1 MYWVPAP
8 GGLERTP
15 TGSQPWARIG
25 TDVATNRIAM
35 REGDRQARRQAIR
48 LGEELGALRRRA
60 GLTQAAIG
68 RALGVDRTLI
78 SRLERGDPR
87 VNLRVRFHVAAV
99 LGADLR
105 LSAYANSGPLIR
117 DAAQAR
123 IIEAFLATIDR
134 RWRRFVEAPLPGL
147 DRRSIDL
154 RLDGPTV
161 SVISEVE
168 TRVGSLEEI
177 IRELHSKRAALRS
190 ALAGGPRA
198 DLPIHAVLVLP
209 RTRHHQA
216 IVREHPRTIQAAF
229 PMGAEAVAGAL
240 LDAARTWI
248 GDGILWVRAT
258 TALAPKPARGQAPD
272 TLGPPRPHRLE
283 A

>member
-1 MYWVPAP
+1 M
-8 GGLERTP
+8 T
-15 TGSQPWARIG
+15 
-25 TDVATNRIAM
+25 TNRLAI
-35 REGDRQARRQAIR
+35 REGDRQARRQSTR
-48 LGEELGALRRRA
+48 LGDELHELRRRA

-68 RALGVDRTLI
+68 RALGVDRTVI

-87 VNLRVRFHVAAV
+87 VGIRVRFGVAAV

-105 LSAYANSGPLIR
+105 MTAYANSGPLIR

-123 IIEAFLATIDR
+123 IVEWILAVIDR
-134 RWRRFVEAPLPGL
+134 RWRRTVEAAIPGL

-154 RLDGPTV
+154 RLDGPSRTV
-161 SVISEVE
+161 LCEVE

-177 IRELHSKRAALRS
+177 IRELHAKRDALRGS
-190 ALAGGPRA
+190 LGSGPRA

-216 IVREHPRTIQAAF
+216 ILREHPRTIQAAF
-229 PMGAEAVAGAL
+229 PMRPDAVAAAL
-240 LDAARTWI
+240 EDVAAPWS
-248 GDGILWVRAT
+248 GDGILWARAT
-258 TALAPKPARGQAPD
+258 QRAGAAAAVRSGS
-272 TLGPPRPHRLE
+272 GPSDDEPLIHSAGPRPHRLE

>member
-1 MYWVPAP
+1 M
-8 GGLERTP
+8 T
-15 TGSQPWARIG
+15 
-25 TDVATNRIAM
+25 TNRLAI
-35 REGDRQARRQAIR
+35 REGDRQARRQSTR
-48 LGEELGALRRRA
+48 LGDELHELRRRA

-87 VNLRVRFHVAAV
+87 VGIRIRFGVAAV

-105 LSAYANSGPLIR
+105 MTAYANSGPLIR

-123 IIEAFLATIDR
+123 IVEWILAVIDR
-134 RWRRFVEAPLPGL
+134 RWRRTVEAAIPGL

-154 RLDGPTV
+154 RLDGPSRTV
-161 SVISEVE
+161 VCEVE

-177 IRELHSKRAALRS
+177 IRELHAKRDALRS
-190 ALAGGPRA
+190 SLGAGPRA

-216 IVREHPRTIQAAF
+216 ILREHPRTIQ
-229 PMGAEAVAGAL
+229 G
-240 LDAARTWI
+240 
-248 GDGILWVRAT
+248 
-258 TALAPKPARGQAPD
+258 PARCRCPLVGRRHPVGSSDARGGAAAPARVGS
-272 TLGPPRPHRLE
+272 GPSGDEPLIHSAGPRPHRLE